1 MPTVQPIGLYFRRR
15 SPLEWGLAVSVLLH
29 GSLWLS
35 FAWTHH
41 LRLVEEA
48 VDPLEVDLSRPFR
61 ITSDPRLAHRTEH
74 PGAGAPLVQNP
85 TPIPGKGVVGGSET
99 PAPGAQGPAKEWV
112 LPTPET
118 KKLEPPSDGEAA
130 GRPEAQGQGPGLG
143 GLGGVGDGEVD
154 WVYLTDLPRLLNRER
169 LLRDVRK
176 YYPEVERRAGRE
188 GRVALDVHINAV
200 GRVTGV
206 TVVESAGDLF
216 DEAAR
221 KVLSQARFSPARV
234 KDRAVAVKIRQAIDF
249 RLE

>member
-1 MPTVQPIGLYFRRR
+1 MSSTQPIVLFFRRR
-15 SPLEWGLAVSVLLH
+15 SPLEWGLAASVLLH

-35 FAWTHH
+35 FTWTHH
-41 LRLVEEA
+41 VRLAEEA
-48 VDPLEVDLSRPFR
+48 VDSLEVDLSRPFR

-85 TPIPGKGVVGGSET
+85 TPISGKGVVGGSET

-118 KKLEPPSDGEAA
+118 KKVEPPSEGEAA
-130 GRPEAQGQGPGLG
+130 GRPESQGQGPGLG
-143 GLGGVGDGEVD
+143 GLGGIGDGEVD
-154 WVYLTDLPRLLNRER
+154 WVYLTELPRLLNRER

-176 YYPEVERRAGRE
+176 YYPEAERRVGRE
-188 GRVALDVHINAV
+188 GRVALDVHINAD

-206 TVVESAGDLF
+206 SVVESAGNLF

-234 KDRAVAVKIRQAIDF
+234 KDKAVGVKIRQAIDF